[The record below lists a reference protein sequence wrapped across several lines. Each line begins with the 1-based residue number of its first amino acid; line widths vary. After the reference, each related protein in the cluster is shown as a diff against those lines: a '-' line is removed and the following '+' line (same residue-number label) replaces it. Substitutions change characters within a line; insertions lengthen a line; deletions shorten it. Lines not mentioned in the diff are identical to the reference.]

1 MVGIRFCLPGWG
13 GIYPKGLIIG
23 EIVELIPG
31 KYGVGSAARL
41 KPAADFARLEEAL
54 IIVEPSSLSD
64 PTGFLT
70 RRAISDEILGFGHSV
85 RIDGGF

>member
-1 MVGIRFCLPGWG
+1 MESELMVGDKVLSSGLG

-64 PTGFLT
+64 LP
-70 RRAISDEILGFGHSV
+70 ASDEEGYQ
-85 RIDGGF
+85 R